1 MNRLRR
7 TVLALPLAFSAMT
20 AWAQADSFPTK
31 PIRILVGYAAGSGA
45 DVVVRAMLPRLQE
58 GLKQGVIVDN
68 KPGAGGVLAVQ
79 ELMRSAPDGHTLL
92 LAAMPQLAILP
103 AITKVPYVV
112 ERDLLPI
119 SQSVGTD
126 LVLVSSP
133 QKVPAATM
141 QEFVSWSKRQSQLFF
156 GTPGPG
162 TVGHFGAYL
171 LGDAVGTGVEPIHF
185 KTTADQMSG
194 LVNGDIHAQFFSYA
208 AALPIVRTGKVK
220 VLMTTSPARSPMFPD
235 APTPKEVGLPQL
247 QFTSWYGYLAPA
259 GTPAPVLERL
269 QAEFVKSASA
279 PEVKQKLEDAGLRV
293 TATGREEFARI
304 VRDDAARWGK
314 VVAATGFRQD

>member
-1 MNRLRR
+1 MNFPRR
-7 TVLALPLAFSAMT
+7 SLLALSLAAAAT
-20 AWAQADSFPTK
+20 GAWAQADTK
-31 PIRILVGYAAGSGA
+31 PVRILVGYAAGSGA

-58 GLKQGVIVDN
+58 TLRQTVVVDN
-68 KPGAGGVLAVQ
+68 KPGAGGILAIQ

-103 AITKVPYVV
+103 AISKVPYVV
-112 ERDLLPI
+112 ERDLVPI

-126 LVLVSSP
+126 LVLVTS
-133 QKVPAATM
+133 QKKVPATTM
-141 QEFVSWSKRQSQLFF
+141 QDFVAWARRQSQLFM

-171 LGDAVGTGVEPIHF
+171 FGDAAGTKVEPIHF
-185 KTTADQMSG
+185 KTTADQMTG
-194 LVNGDIHAQFFSYA
+194 LVNGDIDAQFFSYG
-208 AALPIVRTGKVK
+208 AALPIVRSGKVN
-220 VLMTTSPARSPMFPD
+220 VLMTTSPSRSTMFPD

-269 QAEFVKSASA
+269 QAAFVKSATS

-293 TATGREEFARI
+293 TATSREEFARI
-304 VRDDAARWGK
+304 VREDAARWGR
-314 VVAATGFRQD
+314 VVAATGFRQE